1 MVKDLKPDKELT
13 NMPIGFGLALRIK
26 GKLKS
31 LFDDLDDKPSHPQR
45 ERENLKISWGKCGE
59 GPFSYGTST

>member
-1 MVKDLKPDKELT
+1 
-13 NMPIGFGLALRIK
+13 MPIGFGLALRIK

-45 ERENLKISWGKCGE
+45 ERESQDFLGEMWGRTILLWHFHLD
-59 GPFSYGTST
+59 PI